1 MQELPI
7 GTQSF
12 SILRENNYLYVDKT
26 KNILKLTKN
35 GRINFLS

>member
-12 SILRENNYLYVDKT
+12 SVLRENNYLYVDKT
-26 KNILKLTKN
+26 KDILK
-35 GRINFLS
+35 